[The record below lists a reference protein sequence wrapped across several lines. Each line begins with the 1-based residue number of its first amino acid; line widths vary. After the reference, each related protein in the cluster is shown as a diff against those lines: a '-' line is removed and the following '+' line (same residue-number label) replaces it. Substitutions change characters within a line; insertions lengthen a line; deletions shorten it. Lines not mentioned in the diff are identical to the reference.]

1 MNKAFTLIELL
12 VVVLIIGILAAIALP
27 QYQKAVLKSH
37 FVQTKALAETLAKA
51 QNVYYLANGF
61 YSQSFHELDV
71 DTPPYTSE
79 ADSFTNKGVNRPHRF
94 FSWGHCVLWEPGVS
108 CKYKKVA
115 YYTAYGFPERM
126 CTAYNADL
134 SSTENTLCKNETGKE
149 TPDVIGDGYI
159 QWIY

>member
-71 DTPPYTSE
+71 DTPPYTRE
-79 ADSFTNKGVNRPHRF
+79 ADDWNKGVNRPHRY
-94 FSWGHCVLWEPGVS
+94 FSWGQCILWKPGVA
-108 CKYKKVA
+108 CRYKNVA
-115 YYTAYGFPERM
+115 YYTAYDFSERI
-126 CTAYNADL
+126 CTAYNTDL

-149 TPDVIGDGYI
+149 TPDVIGDYYI
-159 QWIY
+159 YWRY